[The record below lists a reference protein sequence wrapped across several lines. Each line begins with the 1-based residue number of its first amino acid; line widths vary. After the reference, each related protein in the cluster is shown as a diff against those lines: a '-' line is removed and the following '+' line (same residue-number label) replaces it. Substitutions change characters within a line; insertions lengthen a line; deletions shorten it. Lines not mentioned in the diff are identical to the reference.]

1 MKNILPVIALSFLVF
16 SCTKDQ
22 KTDKISEKESKTA
35 VAGAANTAKP
45 GETGALNPEH
55 GKPGHRCDIAV
66 GAPLNGNPAQ
76 KVSATNQ
83 GGFSGFDTSP
93 IKSTAPAAVTQPV
106 PVSNQQS
113 VNIVPQQAAA
123 KPAPAGKTAPGMNP
137 AHGAPGHRCDIAVG
151 APLSSPKAQT
161 TAVTPQPTPTPVP
174 AQNTV
179 ASGEKPAKNPAHG
192 APFHRCDLQVGDP
205 LP

>member
-1 MKNILPVIALSFLVF
+1 MKNIIPVIALSFLVF
-16 SCTKDQ
+16 SCTKEQ
-22 KTDKISEKESKTA
+22 KTDKVSDKASKTA
-35 VAGAANTAKP
+35 VSGTANTAKS

-66 GAPLNGNPAQ
+66 GAPLNGTPAQ
-76 KVSATNQ
+76 SVSATNQ
-83 GGFSGFDTSP
+83 GAFSGFDTSP
-93 IKSTAPAAVTQPV
+93 MKTAAPAPVKQPV

-113 VNIVPQQAAA
+113 VNIVPQQTTV
-123 KPAPAGKTAPGMNP
+123 KPTTTGKTAPGMNP
-137 AHGAPGHRCDIAVG
+137 AHGEPGHRCDIAVG

-161 TAVTPQPTPTPVP
+161 SAVTPQPTPSPVP
-174 AQNTV
+174 AQNAV